1 MEPLCGASWEGVCED
16 NMTYQDVLKQIQ
28 SAGMMENFSQYDL
41 DTAKRDPGFGA
52 AMLSYK
58 QDCKAAT
65 DDAARREINR
75 KAEEL
80 RRQYGSYYGG
90 SDGSRYYGLG
100 QTPGSYQSAYQSRID
115 EALAGLGGKS
125 AWQDRISGIL
135 DRMEG
140 YGDFDYDPAPTYQN
154 RYQRELDELLGKVQ
168 GYGPFSWSKEEDPS
182 WSAYAKQYRREGGR
196 AAANALAQ
204 AASATGGQVSSSA
217 MTAASQAGD
226 YYAGKLSDKIPELYE
241 NAYQRYLSDYQM
253 LADKL
258 GQTQRAE
265 QYDYARYQDQLGQYN
280 ADRAQSYDQWLQG
293 YNMLGGTLGAMQG
306 QDQREWDQQLDTLGA
321 LQGQD
326 GTAYS
331 RYLDQ
336 VNYRSQQDALA
347 REQAANDRSLYQQQL
362 DAILAAGGSPSAG
375 MIAGSGY
382 QNEYVQAMENYY
394 RQQGLSGGRSG
405 GSGGG
410 STRSDGKKDGGR
422 TEVGG
427 IYQQLYS
434 GGARSERDAYAALL
448 SMGYNTTQAGKL
460 AGYFSEMLEEG
471 SFGSDAPQSGGVKVD
486 MQSILELGYGPIDEV
501 ALDRLVAS
509 GEVEEYQEGNQIKFR
524 KAGRPSAAGGLGSSG
539 LAWKK

>member
-1 MEPLCGASWEGVCED
+1 
-16 NMTYQDVLKQIQ
+16 MTYEDVLKQIQ
-28 SAGMMENFSQYDL
+28 GAGMMGNFSQYDL
-41 DTAKRDPGFGA
+41 DTARRDPAFGA
-52 AMLSYK
+52 TMLSYK
-58 QDCKAAT
+58 KDWMAAK
-65 DDAARREINR
+65 DDAARREINQ
-75 KAEEL
+75 KAEAL
-80 RRQYGSYYGG
+80 RKQYGSYYGG
-90 SDGSRYYGLG
+90 ADGSKYYGLG

-115 EALAGLGGKS
+115 EALAGLGGRTGY
-125 AWQDRISGIL
+125 QDRISETL
-135 DRMEG
+135 DKMKG
-140 YGDFDYDPAPTYQN
+140 YGDFDYGPAPTYQN

-168 GYGPFSWSKEEDPS
+168 NYGPFSWSKEEDPS
-182 WSAYAKQYRREGGR
+182 WSAYAKQYRREGDR
-196 AAANALAQ
+196 AQANALAQ
-204 AASATGGQVSSSA
+204 AASATGGQVSTAA
-217 MTAASQAGD
+217 MTAAGQAGD

-241 NAYQRYLSDYQM
+241 NAYQRYLSEYSR
-253 LADKL
+253 LADQL

-265 QYDYARYQDQLGQYN
+265 QYDYARYRDQLGQYN
-280 ADRAQSYDQWLQG
+280 TDRAQSYDQWLQG
-293 YNMLGGTLGAMQG
+293 YNMLGNTLGAMQG
-306 QDQREWDQQLDTLGA
+306 QDQAEWDRRLDALGA

-326 GTAYS
+326 GTAYG

-336 VNYRSQQDALA
+336 VNYQLQQDALA
-347 REQAANDRSLYQQQL
+347 REQAAGDRSLYQQQL
-362 DAILAAGGSPSAG
+362 DAILAAGGSPSSG

-382 QNEYVQAMENYY
+382 QDEYVKAMENYY

-405 GSGGG
+405 GGSGSGSGSG

-422 TEVGG
+422 TEAGG

-434 GGARSERDAYAALL
+434 GGVRSERDAYAALL

-471 SFGSDAPQSGGVKVD
+471 SFGSDAPQNGGVKVD
-486 MQSILELGYGPIDEV
+486 MQSVLELGYGPIDEA

>member
-1 MEPLCGASWEGVCED
+1 
-16 NMTYQDVLKQIQ
+16 MTYEDVLKQIQ

-41 DTAKRDPGFGA
+41 DTARRDPGFGA

-58 QDCKAAT
+58 QDWKAAT

-125 AWQDRISGIL
+125 DWQDRISGIL

-154 RYQRELDELLGKVQ
+154 RYQQELDELLGKVQ

-182 WSAYAKQYRREGGR
+182 WSAYAKQYRREGDR

-217 MTAASQAGD
+217 MTAASQAVD

-241 NAYQRYLSDYQM
+241 NAYQRYLSEYQM

-306 QDQREWDQQLDTLGA
+306 QDQREWDRQLDMLGA

-394 RQQGLSGGRSG
+394 RQQAAAKAARGGSGSR
-405 GSGGG
+405 SGGG
-410 STRSDGKKDGGR
+410 SSGSAGGASSGGTMDYDGLFAASLESGNPKSFISNNYKRYGF
-422 TEVGG
+422 TSNTG
-427 IYQQLYS
+427 IYDDYKTWKADKDADS
-434 GGARSERDAYAALL
+434 GIDQSSAKSQPGSGT
-448 SMGYNTTQAGKL
+448 MG
-460 AGYFSEMLEEG
+460 S
-471 SFGSDAPQSGGVKVD
+471 
-486 MQSILELGYGPIDEV
+486 
-501 ALDRLVAS
+501 
-509 GEVEEYQEGNQIKFR
+509 
-524 KAGRPSAAGGLGSSG
+524 GSSG
-539 LAWKK
+539 TVKAMGRDDFLGVQRSLEVMLGSGNEARASEVIESVWSRLDAAQKASVQTLLRNRGYEVKE

>member
-1 MEPLCGASWEGVCED
+1 
-16 NMTYQDVLKQIQ
+16 MTYQDVLKQIQ

-41 DTAKRDPGFGA
+41 DTARRDPGFGA

-58 QDCKAAT
+58 QDWKAAT

-182 WSAYAKQYRREGGR
+182 WSAYAKQYRREGDR

-306 QDQREWDQQLDTLGA
+306 QDQREWDRQLDTLGA
-321 LQGQD
+321 LQWQD